1 MKMRRSFEV
10 SDLLVLGAFIA
21 LVGIPFYI
29 LPIALLA
36 SARDVVGWTLP
47 LGLMAIP
54 VIIVFAEDERPWA
67 AALAGGLSG
76 IVTLAILIDL
86 FLQDVR
92 VGAMLVLGFPLGV
105 AAGWVA
111 LKLSAGMGE
120 VGQEV
125 TRRLLVIPVGVA
137 ANALVVGA
145 LWLWNGVRG

>member
-10 SDLLVLGAFIA
+10 SDLLVLGGGIA
-21 LVGIPFYI
+21 LVGIPFCI
-29 LPIALLA
+29 LPVALLI

-54 VIIVFAEDERPWA
+54 VIIFFAEDERPWV

-92 VGAMLVLGFPLGV
+92 VGAALVLAFPLGLV
-105 AAGWVA
+105 AGWVA
-111 LKLSAGMGE
+111 VKLSAGM
-120 VGQEV
+120 
-125 TRRLLVIPVGVA
+125 
-137 ANALVVGA
+137 
-145 LWLWNGVRG
+145 